1 MLKHYKNCRRKKERF
16 CVSNKRDPEKAF
28 VGVYIDKKAKALVK
42 KILAEKGS
50 NLTEF
55 FYAKILE
62 LLETKE
68 DEIIAKLKEADGRTS
83 EGKIK
88 RAKRRKKNQ

>member
-1 MLKHYKNCRRKKERF
+1 MA
-16 CVSNKRDPEKAF
+16 NKRDPDKAF
-28 VGVYIDKKAKALVK
+28 VGVYIDKNAKALVQ

-62 LLETKE
+62 LLEKKE
-68 DEIIAKLKEADGRTS
+68 DEIIEKLKEADGRTAK
-83 EGKIK
+83 GRAK
-88 RAKRRKKNQ
+88 RAKRR